1 VPSCNY
7 STLQL
12 VSGVGFELQCSPRIN
27 PGLGEGLAITGG
39 ALLASGLVSLAVY
52 AIRGYDGSNGDH
64 VISKV
69 DADVYVAKY
78 NRALLR
84 KTIQETK
91 ERALPLSGKN
101 DTPTFVIAPI
111 VSPGFTG
118 IVGAF

>member
-1 VPSCNY
+1 M
-7 STLQL
+7 
-12 VSGVGFELQCSPRIN
+12 F
-27 PGLGEGLAITGG
+27 
-39 ALLASGLVSLAVY
+39 
-52 AIRGYDGSNGDH
+52 
-64 VISKV
+64 SKV

-84 KTIQETK
+84 KTIHVTK

-111 VSPGFTG
+111 VSPSFTG